1 VRGFKKIKWRRNPWV
16 TVGSVIVV
24 LIAVAAVG
32 YFAGL
37 GPLNR
42 LNTAR
47 DIQPPAKLSGLDR
60 ITDPDI
66 RGSLKLDQTREAISR
81 INDGKQA
88 TVEAY
93 GDISGSR
100 MFVVIAMRGNIDVD
114 KTVKDSGAPA
124 ELVKRVG
131 QSTCVE
137 ASDSLPTQC
146 YRSSNTLTVI
156 VQSANEG
163 VGADV
168 AGPVTDEAFKA
179 MK

>member
-1 VRGFKKIKWRRNPWV
+1 M
-16 TVGSVIVV
+16 TVGSVVVILIVV
-24 LIAVAAVG
+24 AALG

-47 DIQPPAKLSGLDR
+47 GIEPPAKLSGLDR
-60 ITDPDI
+60 ITDADI
-66 RGSLKLDQTREAISR
+66 RGQLKLEQTREAISR

-100 MFVVIAMRGNIDVD
+100 MFVVIALRGKVDID

-124 ELVKRVG
+124 ELVKVVG

-137 ASDSLPTQC
+137 STDNLPTQC
-146 YRSSNTLTVI
+146 YRGSNTLTVI

-168 AGPVTDEAFKA
+168 AGPVTDEAFNA